1 MNEER
6 LERPPAGFERVRKRA
21 ANLIGNPEKLRALL
35 RRASEKAREKRGLL
49 EGVWSDLMALL
60 RLLRAWVTGEYKGV
74 TWQTMLLVTTA
85 ILYFVMPLDVIPDFL
100 AGWGF
105 LDDAAVIGYVVRA
118 IRGELERFYE
128 WEAARATPVSAEDVP
143 EVPLIEDQ
151 GPDRSP

>member
-1 MNEER
+1 MSDPR
-6 LERPPAGFERVRKRA
+6 QERPPAGFERVKKRA
-21 ANLIGNPEKLRALL
+21 AALIENPAGLRALL
-35 RRASEKAREKRGLL
+35 RRAGEKAKEKRSLL

-105 LDDAAVIGYVVRA
+105 LDDAAVIGYVIRA
-118 IRGELERFYE
+118 IRGELERFLS
-128 WEAARATPVSAEDVP
+128 WEAGRATPVSEEDALEAP
-143 EVPLIEDQ
+143 AIEDQ
-151 GPDRSP
+151 DPGRSP